1 MIVNGCVKAV
11 SPHLYTCCSK
21 ISTLGMCS
29 HKNMGTRMCILMK
42 KQNGKGT
49 RLCSQLPSPSRL
61 ETCMCYKRVF
71 LCFLKTEIRSCFFC
85 SFCQKL
91 FTFRDQKLRKRHAA
105 GNTEL
110 SKSHDSCK
118 KYKNAKKD
126 TKDIT

>member
-1 MIVNGCVKAV
+1 MLLKNFDTRDVFPQKHGNAYVYPHEKTKWQGNAV
-11 SPHLYTCCSK
+11 VFPAPITIALGNLYVLQTC
-21 ISTLGMCS
+21 
-29 HKNMGTRMCILMK
+29 
-42 KQNGKGT
+42 
-49 RLCSQLPSPSRL
+49 
-61 ETCMCYKRVF
+61 F
-71 LCFLKTEIRSCFFC
+71 LCFLKTEIRSRFFC

-91 FTFRDQKLRKRHAA
+91 FAIRDQKLRKRHAA